1 VVSDLDRAK
10 KLLPHWMEHNAEHAE
25 EFREWAERVR
35 ALGAGEAADGI
46 VRAAAAMERAHDELA
61 TALATLGNA

>member
-1 VVSDLDRAK
+1 MANDIDRVK

-25 EFREWAERVR
+25 EFRQWAERVR

-46 VRAAAAMERAHDELA
+46 VRAAEAIERAHDELGVV
-61 TALATLGNA
+61 LAGLEPA